1 MGMWVV
7 FGPLSFRGRFVTAG
21 GSVVCFER
29 RTRGMQSFRGC
40 SRCESRGI
48 SKNVHVEGEILAQK
62 PRRPTEIALVWRSVS
77 DWEISSKRNPCSRA
91 LVIWNR
97 FQISL
102 PLWDTSVFVPELAL
116 RGVPFYEAIIGCA
129 ERCGKGG
136 MKTLEGVFFEAE
148 SSARVSR
155 RHFLGRLTWA
165 HPVRCRAHA
174 VTHVLSY
181 ACC

>member
-1 MGMWVV
+1 MRK
-7 FGPLSFRGRFVTAG
+7 PRNLEKRA
-21 GSVVCFER
+21 R
-29 RTRGMQSFRGC
+29 R
-40 SRCESRGI
+40 
-48 SKNVHVEGEILAQK
+48 GEILAQK

-91 LVIWNR
+91 LVSWNR
-97 FQISL
+97 FQLSL
-102 PLWDTSVFVPELAL
+102 PLWDTSVFVPESAL

-181 ACC
+181 ACCWSSRDRVACDFGTREMREVLSFVGKARSALPLAVS